1 MSDPIR
7 EPILEKP
14 DPLRDTIIEQPKP
27 VESDPQEE
35 TVKLP
40 DTTQESELTDI
51 LSLYQLPNQH
61 PVTLEEFV
69 IIIERLQGVYAEAD
83 KIYQAQRRIK
93 KTLSKDTKR
102 EDRESKALELLKED
116 PYNATFV
123 ISENIEL
130 FGFAERETIYKELL
144 RVAPQQAASGLA
156 ENIYCF
162 QYARRVP
169 ILGELLEKAP
179 KQVVAT
185 IAEIIHF
192 FPPDDRKSIFDRLIE
207 IDPNRAIPILAKKLW
222 VFKDKTEQE
231 IARQRLLELATP
243 ETAPALADSL
253 SYSMESDFAKLL
265 QIAPEKV
272 ASILAKKTIF
282 FPETER
288 FARAL
293 KLIEIAPQ
301 QVARIF
307 AEDIKFYPEQEQLG
321 LAIKLLDSAPYQAA
335 LGLLSNM
342 ASFPQDL
349 RDRIAITAWEAER
362 AELEDAETVMN
373 PALYDGLKNS
383 RFYRR
388 RLQKTGSDTIL
399 LGEDNLFNRII
410 LRIVPVSAFVNW
422 MNAYAAYRI
431 WQEAGFNYVPI
442 EPIVRASI
450 IKGNSNNVRVF
461 TGVLGVT
468 VERYLKMFS
477 VSDQDKYYVT
487 DQVEKIQETLL
498 RMGVNHGHPHSNNFC
513 VVHERTSD
521 GEIDW
526 SKPPRVYCIDFDQSD
541 SFL

>member
-7 EPILEKP
+7 EPILENP

-123 ISENIEL
+123 ISENIKL
-130 FGFAERETIYKELL
+130 FGIAERETIYKELL

-156 ENIYCF
+156 ENIHCF

-231 IARQRLLELATP
+231 IACQRLLELATP
-243 ETAPALADSL
+243 ETTPALADSL

-272 ASILAKKTIF
+272 ASILAKETIF
-282 FPETER
+282 FPKTER

-388 RLQKTGSDTIL
+388 QFQKTGSDTVL

-422 MNAYAAYRI
+422 MNAYAAYKI

-468 VERYLKMFS
+468 VNRYLQMSF
-477 VSDQDKYYVT
+477 VEPQDKKYVT

-498 RMGVNHGHPHSNNFC
+498 RMGVNHGHPHLNNFC